1 MIDKLGQ
8 MKDLY
13 ALKKQADALKKE
25 MEKIQVEVYEGD
37 YRIIMLGDQTVVAV
51 YKDDVEMQELK
62 KLYNKALKESQ
73 KKVAKQMRGKMGDMG
88 LPGF

>member
-51 YKDDVEMQELK
+51 YKDDVEMPGLK

>member
-25 MEKIQVEVYEGD
+25 MQNIQVEVFEGD

-51 YKDDVEMQELK
+51 YKDGEEKPELK

-73 KKVAKQMRGKMGDMG
+73 KKVAKQMRGKMGDLG